1 MDRNEIINLLKR
13 YNSGNCSD
21 EEKAII
27 ESWYLQYRDNSAASL
42 TEEERLDDLQSVFD
56 ALPLPQNA
64 RRYRVLPLY
73 KIAAAVAAVF
83 IVVLGIYFYR
93 SQQTDTRL
101 AQVIET
107 KIVPGGTK
115 ATLTLSDGSRIIL
128 DDAETG
134 VLASQSGVSIQK
146 TADGQLIYS
155 VSNSTA
161 PAAQSGN
168 ELMYNTIETPVG
180 GSYQINLPDGTKV
193 WLNAASSLSFPTK
206 FSDGSRVVKLT
217 GEAYF
222 EVAKNKHMPFS
233 VKFNKQVV
241 EVLGTQ
247 FNINSYTDEGADKT
261 TLFEGSVRLSQG
273 SKQVVLKPGQQAVY
287 EKDEMKVKDTDLE
300 EALAW
305 KNGYFMFKNENIKSI
320 MRKIAR
326 WYDVEV
332 SYSGN
337 IPDIGFGGTISR
349 STDIT
354 EVLNA
359 LQLTNSIH
367 FKIEGRRI
375 TVMP

>member
-1 MDRNEIINLLKR
+1 MDRNEIINLLER

-101 AQVIET
+101 AKVIET

-161 PAAQSGN
+161 PAAQPGN

-206 FSDGSRVVKLT
+206 FSNGSRIVKLT

-305 KNGYFMFKNENIKSI
+305 KNGYFMFKNEDIKSI

-349 STDIT
+349 STDIS